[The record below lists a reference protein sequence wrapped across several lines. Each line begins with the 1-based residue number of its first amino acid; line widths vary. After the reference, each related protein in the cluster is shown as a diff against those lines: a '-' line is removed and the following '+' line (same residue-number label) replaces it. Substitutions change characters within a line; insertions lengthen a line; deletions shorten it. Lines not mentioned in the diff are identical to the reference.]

1 MSKERVFPAK
11 FQVIIALSIIWLGSN
26 VCDRLWLRLDRS
38 PPAWDQSNH
47 LTLSLKYL
55 NALQNPQFLDG
66 HWWRSFWMLSTKY
79 PPLTY
84 ILTAPFQAVFGT
96 GNDRALLVNFL
107 YSAILLLSVYGIGKT
122 LFNSQVGLWGAG
134 LCVLFP
140 RLYEV
145 RLNYLI
151 DTPLMTFTV
160 ATFCCLTVWRD
171 RKTRSQQWFWTI
183 LFGISLGL
191 ALMTKQSVMF
201 FLVVP
206 LFWLGISYLWQRKWE
221 RIAQLITSFV
231 VSVLIWGFWYRTNW
245 IYLFSTAQN
254 SNAIPATL
262 EGDPPLNTIAAW
274 TYYWNDLPK
283 AVSWVLLI
291 VPLVGLILHLLGRF
305 SGELDN
311 KKAAKGIAWL
321 ALYFISAYLI
331 CSAIFNKDNRYI
343 MSYLPILAVFLGY
356 CLTLW
361 RGKWQ
366 SISWLTVAIAILI
379 MGSKLFPIPG
389 MGGIAQALSPGN
401 LTYPYLGAEVP
412 NAEVIEEIIQTTPHL
427 RATLGVIPSTPSIN
441 HDTLNYFGALRN
453 RQVYARE
460 LGATTEQVAQD
471 ERSLEWL
478 LTKTGDNGMAK
489 EAQLALAKDL
499 EKDSAFRLQKSWQ
512 LSDNTVLKLY
522 HRQLPSVTV
531 QPLSQTKKKI
541 HLDSVVAPSEVPPN
555 GPIPVTYKWSGSGE
569 ELESGLV
576 LLTWGQKGNARFH
589 SFWLHDRA
597 IGMGN
602 LSLGSSQKA
611 FRVTEVTA
619 MFPDKDVVP
628 GTYTLTAT
636 YLNRKTGETYPIAVP
651 SHSIKI
657 DPQVPPLTSPVLDF
671 VTQLRRLALNLPKGI
686 EGLDPVFEQVAR
698 LNQYDPT
705 QDYLKQSEL
714 TLNYRLTH
722 EVKNLC
728 TIVHKKLD
736 WTYGLVLAR
745 VLQENPEGA
754 IAALKSLV
762 QLDPNNAFAHAY
774 LAFVYLYDWQ
784 PKAAQQ
790 ALQPAL
796 TLQPNVPEIQAL
808 KGIAALMQGNL
819 IEAWKTIALLKRG
832 SRH

>member
-1 MSKERVFPAK
+1 MSKERIFPTQ
-11 FQVIIALSIIWLGSN
+11 FQVIIALSIVWLGTN
-26 VCDRLWLRLDRS
+26 LCDRLWLILDRS
-38 PPAWDQSNH
+38 VPAWDQSNH

-55 NALQNPQFLDG
+55 NALQHPQFFDG
-66 HWWRSFWMLSTKY
+66 YWWRSFWMLSTKY

-84 ILTAPFQAVFGT
+84 ILTEPFQAIFGT
-96 GNDRALLVNFL
+96 GNEKALLVNFL
-107 YSAILLLSVYGIGKT
+107 YSAILLVSVYGIGKT
-122 LFNSQVGLWGAG
+122 LFSSQVGLWGAG

-151 DTPLMTFTV
+151 DTPLMTLTV
-160 ATFCCLTVWRD
+160 AAFCCLTIWRSQ
-171 RKTRSQQWFWTI
+171 KMRSQQWFWAI
-183 LFGISLGL
+183 LFGIALGL

-201 FLVVP
+201 FLFVP
-206 LFWLGISYLWQRKWE
+206 LLWLGISHLWQRKWE
-221 RIAQLITSFV
+221 RIAQLITSFL

-262 EGDPPLNTIAAW
+262 EGDPALNTIAAW
-274 TYYWNDLPK
+274 TYYWLDLPK

-291 VPLVGLILHLLGRF
+291 VPIVGLLLHLLGRF
-305 SGELDN
+305 PGELDN
-311 KKAAKGIAWL
+311 KKAAKGITWL

-343 MSYLPILAVFLGY
+343 MPYLPILAVFLGY

-366 SISWLTVAIAILI
+366 SIRWLTAAVAILV

-389 MGGIAQALSPGN
+389 MGGMAQALSPGN

-412 NAEVIEEIIQTTPHL
+412 NAEVIEEIIQTTPYL

-460 LGATTEQVAQD
+460 LGSTTEQVTQD
-471 ERSLEWL
+471 GRSLDWL

-489 EAQLALAKDL
+489 EAQLVLAENL
-499 EKDSAFRLQKSWQ
+499 EKDPAFRLQKSWQ
-512 LSDNTVLKLY
+512 LPDNTVLKLY
-522 HRQLPSVTV
+522 HRQLPTVTV
-531 QPLSQTKKKI
+531 QPLSETRQKV
-541 HLDSVVAPSEVPPN
+541 HLERIITPPEVPPN
-555 GPIPVTYKWSGSGE
+555 VAIPVIYEWSGSGN

-576 LLTWGQKGNARFH
+576 LLTWHQKESDRSN

-597 IGMGN
+597 IAMGN
-602 LSLGSSQKA
+602 LSLGSSQAA

-619 MFPDKDVVP
+619 MLPDADIVS

-636 YLNRKTGETYPIAVP
+636 YLNRKTGETYPIAV
-651 SHSIKI
+651 SSISFKI
-657 DPQVPPLTSPVLDF
+657 DPQVPPVTSPILDF

-705 QDYLKQSEL
+705 QDYLKQAEL

-722 EVKNLC
+722 QVENLLPMGD
-728 TIVHKKLD
+728 KKLD

-745 VLQENPEGA
+745 VLQEDPDGA

-796 TLQPNVPEIQAL
+796 ALQPNVPEIQVL
-808 KGIAALMQGNL
+808 NGIAALMQGDL
-819 IEAWKTIALLKRG
+819 IKAWKIISLFIK
-832 SRH
+832 